1 MNTRGRVDDL
11 MRFVRVIEPF
21 DAGRWYCE
29 RSSLGRRTWSLGPG
43 NRSDHSRPELLESF
57 LPFVERRLI
66 DALDCPLALG
76 DNPLRDK
83 LIEHREYIE
92 RYGQDMP
99 EISEWQWPQGKV

>member
-29 RSSLGRRTWSLGPG
+29 RRSSLGRRTWSLGPG

-66 DALDCPLALG
+66 DALDWPLALG
-76 DNPLRDK
+76 DDPLRDK
-83 LIEHREYIE
+83 LIGNRTDRHRLAV
-92 RYGQDMP
+92 DDP
-99 EISEWQWPQGKV
+99 LD